1 MNFDVICSRG
11 ANAYLV
17 RRDDEYCMVNLVTG
31 EQKEVNNNK

>member
-31 EQKEVNNNK
+31 SYNANK